1 MYTCASAHAQVVVIL
16 VVLVCACMGLVRTL
30 MPMLARDGRAVRL
43 FARSLI
49 RPAAARNVRVRAALT
64 VAPTIYPD
72 YNFAD

>member
-1 MYTCASAHAQVVVIL
+1 MYTCASAHALVGVVVVVVVIL

-64 VAPTIYPD
+64 VAD
-72 YNFAD
+72 YLS